1 MINFCKKKLLSCIKI
16 SKKKIYIYIYMM
28 FDWGAVVAIIY

>member
-1 MINFCKKKLLSCIKI
+1 MIYFCKKKLLSCIKI
-16 SKKKIYIYIYMM
+16 SKKKNINIYMM

>member
-16 SKKKIYIYIYMM
+16 SKNIYIYIYMM

>member
-1 MINFCKKKLLSCIKI
+1 MINFFKKNCFLVLKSV
-16 SKKKIYIYIYMM
+16 KKIYIYIYMM